1 MLQEIADIVVLRSLG
16 NRSMMWRTDAT
27 DCVHD
32 LFSFMEEQIELAK
45 SNPADQLAAIDA
57 AGGVIPI
64 LEKRLET
71 HKTLPQLLVLFGD
84 FASLRRRLHE
94 LAAMDRTEFEA
105 KVGGVLEAAGVAK
118 SLL

>member
-1 MLQEIADIVVLRSLG
+1 LPPPS
-16 NRSMMWRTDAT
+16 T
-27 DCVHD
+27 
-32 LFSFMEEQIELAK
+32 LAK

-57 AGGVIPI
+57 ASGAIPI
-64 LEKRLET
+64 VEKRLET

-84 FASLRRRLHE
+84 FAALRRRLHE

-105 KVGGVLEAAGVAK
+105 KVGSVLQAIGVAK